1 MIMTKAIGIATW
13 PVSARAVRTGVVAML
28 TSFVLAACGGGAG
41 TEELA
46 TAPGGGTNNPGST
59 PYNGPVAENADVLSF
74 QQEFWS
80 KARTQD
86 RCGACHSEAGPQT
99 PFVRSDDVNLAYELA
114 VNHVDR
120 TLPASSE
127 FVTKVSQMP
136 LGHNCWEDNPG
147 VCGAIMTN
155 WIENWVGG
163 GGGDGGRS
171 IVLMPPPDRAPGGD
185 TGTFKNFPEDPALFD
200 QHIYTPI
207 LSQYCSGCHS
217 SESATPQQPYFAQ
230 TDAANRAE
238 AVASAYEAAKS
249 KINLISPVDSRFV
262 IKVSP
267 GALGGEAHNCWNND
281 CATSRT
287 QMLSAI
293 NAFVGQ
299 IPETILDQTLL
310 YSQAVR
316 LVDGTVAS
324 GGNRYENDQIALW
337 EFKSGSGSTAYDT
350 SGVDPAI
357 NLNFSG
363 DVTWYGGWG
372 ITIGAGAAGPGKAQ
386 GSTGTSRKLHDV
398 LVDAGEFSI
407 EAWVVPANVTQEE
420 ARIVTYS
427 AGQNARNV
435 TLQQTLYNYDFQLR
449 TNATDQ
455 NGDPLTT
462 LNGQPQLS
470 TPADDE
476 VLQATLQHVVAT
488 YNPIEGRKIYVNGV
502 LVSQVDPVAGGTL
515 VPWQNNFA
523 LVLGNEASSDGV
535 FEGTFRLAAVH
546 RRALSEEQINQ
557 NFDAG
562 VGERFYLLFDIS
574 ARIGAA
580 AQSSYVLFEA
590 QQYDSYS
597 YLFDKPHF
605 TTLDGSQPQGIDM
618 EGLRVALNGQEAPVG
633 QSYANLDE
641 TLDLVNGPQDE
652 LGQPLSV
659 LGAVLPLELGPED
672 DEFFLTFDNIN
683 GSLYDRD
690 EAPMLS
696 VSDYIATPDVLN
708 PDIGVKTFDEI
719 NATYAAITGVDR
731 TTYQVNVNNQV
742 TFPVEETYQE
752 LRQSLPAVEGPEA
765 FLSSHQVAIAQLA
778 IQYCDAAVE
787 DATLWTGP
795 DFFDFDAAPT
805 TAFSNANRGSF
816 IRPLVLRAVGHSDL
830 TVQIA
835 SQPSYATV
843 YEELGSYL
851 SGGGNRPDNLID
863 RLLPPQGTSNT
874 RAIAK
879 GVCAA
884 VLGSATTLVQ

>member
-1 MIMTKAIGIATW
+1 MTKAIGIATW
-13 PVSARAVRTGVVAML
+13 PVNARAVRTGVVALL
-28 TSFVLAACGGGAG
+28 TSVVLAACGGGAST
-41 TEELA
+41 TEIPA
-46 TAPGGGTNNPGST
+46 APGTNNNTGST
-59 PYNGPVAENADVLSF
+59 PYTGPVAENADVLKF

-80 KARTQD
+80 KARTPD
-86 RCGACHSEAGPQT
+86 RCGSCHSEAGPQL
-99 PFVRSDDVNLAYELA
+99 PFVRSDDVNLAYELS
-114 VNHVDR
+114 VDKIDR
-120 TLPASSE
+120 AQPSASE
-127 FVTKVSQMP
+127 FVTKVGTMP

-163 GGGDGGRS
+163 GTGAGGRA
-171 IVLMPPPDRAPGGD
+171 IVLTPPPDQAPGGD
-185 TGTFKNFPEDPALFD
+185 SGTFRNFPADAALFD
-200 QHIYTPI
+200 QYVYTPI

-217 SESATPQQPYFAQ
+217 SESSTPQQPYFAE
-230 TDAANRAE
+230 TDPDPVNRDA
-238 AVASAYEAAKS
+238 AVASAYDAAKS
-249 KINLISPVDSRFV
+249 KINLITPADSRFV

-267 GALGGEAHNCWNND
+267 GSQGGEAHNCWDND
-281 CATSRT
+281 CPTASAE
-287 QMLSAI
+287 MLTAI
-293 NAFVGQ
+293 NNFVGQ
-299 IPETILDQTLL
+299 IPETELDQTLL

-337 EFKSGSGSTAYDT
+337 EFKSGSGSVAYDT

-407 EAWVVPANVTQEE
+407 EAWVVPANVTQEM
-420 ARIVTYS
+420 ARILTYS
-427 AGQNARNV
+427 AGQTTRNF
-435 TLQQTLYNYDFQLR
+435 TLQQTLYNYDFLLR
-449 TNATDQ
+449 TNAADAAG
-455 NGDPLTT
+455 NPLTT
-462 LNGQPQLS
+462 LNGDPQLS
-470 TPADDE
+470 TPDDAE
-476 VLQATLQHVVAT
+476 ALQATLQHVVAT
-488 YNPIEGRKIYVNGV
+488 YSPIDGRKIYVNGE
-502 LVSQVDPVAGGTL
+502 LVTQTDPVPGGTL
-515 VPWQNNFA
+515 VPWQDNFA

-535 FEGTFRLAAVH
+535 WEGTFRLAAVH
-546 RRALSEEQINQ
+546 RRALTEEQISQ

-562 VGERFYLLFDIS
+562 VGERFYLLFDVS
-574 ARIGAA
+574 ARIGAP
-580 AQSSYVLFEA
+580 AQTSYVLFEA

-605 TTLDGSQPQGIDM
+605 TTLDGSQPQGIEM
-618 EGLRVALNGQEAPVG
+618 EGLRIAINGQEAPVG
-633 QSYANLDE
+633 QSYANIDE
-641 TLDLVNGPQDE
+641 PLDLVNSQQDE

-659 LGAVLPLELGPED
+659 LGAVLPLELGPQD

-683 GSLYDRD
+683 GVTFNRVQD
-690 EAPMLS
+690 PMLT
-696 VSDYIATPDVLN
+696 VSNYMATPELRK

-719 NATYAAITGVDR
+719 DATYAAITGVSR
-731 TTYQVNVNNQV
+731 TAYQRGGI
-742 TFPVEETYQE
+742 FPVEETYQE
-752 LRQSLPAVEGPEA
+752 LRQSLPAVEGMET

-795 DFFDFDAAPT
+795 TANFDRTPGDY
-805 TAFSNANRGSF
+805 FSNANRESF
-816 IRPLVLRAVGHSDL
+816 VEPLVLRAVGHSRNS
-830 TVQIA
+830 TRIA
-835 SQPSYATV
+835 SQPSYLAV
-843 YEELGSYL
+843 YDEVGEYL

-884 VLGSATTLVQ
+884 VLGNATTLVQ

>member
-13 PVSARAVRTGVVAML
+13 PVNARALRTGIVALL
-28 TSFVLAACGGGAG
+28 TSVVLAACGGGAST
-41 TEELA
+41 TELPA
-46 TAPGGGTNNPGST
+46 APGNNNNNTGST
-59 PYNGPVAENADVLSF
+59 PYSGPVAADADVLRF
-74 QQEFWS
+74 QQEFWAN
-80 KARTQD
+80 ARSAD
-86 RCGACHSEAGPQT
+86 RCGNCHSEAGPQT
-99 PFVRSDDVNLAYELA
+99 PFVRSDDVNAAYQLA
-114 VNHVDR
+114 VAYIDR
-120 TLPASSE
+120 DQPSASE
-127 FVTKVSQMP
+127 FVSKVSTMP
-136 LGHNCWEDNPG
+136 LGHNCWVADPG

-163 GGGDGGRS
+163 GNINGGRS
-171 IVLMPPPDRAPGGD
+171 IVLTPPPDQAPGGA
-185 TGTFKNFPEDPALFD
+185 TGTLRNFPADPALFD

-207 LSQYCSGCHS
+207 LSQYCAGCHS
-217 SESATPQQPYFAQ
+217 SESATPQQPYFAE
-230 TDAANRAE
+230 TDAANRAA

-267 GALGGEAHNCWNND
+267 GSLGGEAHNCWNND
-281 CATSRT
+281 CPTSRT
-287 QMLSAI
+287 GMLNAI

-299 IPETILDQTLL
+299 IPETVLDQNLL

-337 EFKSGSGSTAYDT
+337 EFKTGSGSTAYDT

-357 NLNFSG
+357 DLNFSG

-398 LVDAGEFSI
+398 LVDSGEFSI
-407 EAWVVPANVTQEE
+407 EAWVVPANVTQED
-420 ARIVTYS
+420 ARIMTYS
-427 AGQNARNV
+427 AGQNTRNV
-435 TLQQTLYNYDFQLR
+435 ALQQTLYNYDFLLR
-449 TNATDQ
+449 TNASDA
-455 NGDPLTT
+455 NGQPLTT

-502 LVSQVDPVAGGTL
+502 LATQTDPVPGGTL
-515 VPWQNNFA
+515 VPWQDNFA

-535 FEGTFRLAAVH
+535 WEGTFRLAAVH
-546 RRALSEEQINQ
+546 RRALTEEQINQ

-580 AQSSYVLFEA
+580 PQSSYILFEA

-605 TTLDGSQPQGIDM
+605 TTLDGSQPQGIAM
-618 EGLRVALNGQEAPVG
+618 EGLRIALNGQEAPVG
-633 QSYANLDE
+633 QSYANLVQP
-641 TLDLVNGPQDE
+641 LNLASGPLDE

-659 LGAVLPLELGPED
+659 LGAVLPLELGPQD

-683 GSLYDRD
+683 GALYNRA
-690 EAPMLS
+690 ENPVLT
-696 VSDYIATPDVLN
+696 VSDYIATPGVLH

-719 NATYAAITGVDR
+719 DATYAAITGISR
-731 TTYQVNVNNQV
+731 TTYQRGG

-752 LRQSLPAVEGPEA
+752 LRQSLPAVEGIET

-787 DATLWTGP
+787 DASLWPT
-795 DFFDFDAAPT
+795 FDFNAAPS
-805 TAFSNANRGSF
+805 TAFSLANRGSF

-835 SQPSYATV
+835 SQPDYTTV
-843 YEELGSYL
+843 YEELASYS
-851 SGGGNRPDNLID
+851 SGGGMRPDNLID

-879 GVCAA
+879 GVCAT
-884 VLGSATTLVQ
+884 VLGSAATLIQ